1 VARAW
6 SRRTTEA
13 IPLDRLS
20 QPDDL
25 VGAVLFLTA
34 DEPRWITGSTV
45 TVDGAIWRSEEARIG
60 TGQVQR
66 PTREEPEVGILQPEP
81 PSMLAALPQTVPPSR
96 GTSEPRDRAHH
107 PIPKILRT
115 RIRPRKPL
123 FSAPLRQLS
132 AKIKGLRWDRMGR
145 DGGD

>member
-1 VARAW
+1 MARAW

-25 VGAVLFLTA
+25 VGVVLFLSA

-107 PIPKILRT
+107 PIPKICGPAFAR
-115 RIRPRKPL
+115 
-123 FSAPLRQLS
+123 
-132 AKIKGLRWDRMGR
+132 
-145 DGGD
+145 